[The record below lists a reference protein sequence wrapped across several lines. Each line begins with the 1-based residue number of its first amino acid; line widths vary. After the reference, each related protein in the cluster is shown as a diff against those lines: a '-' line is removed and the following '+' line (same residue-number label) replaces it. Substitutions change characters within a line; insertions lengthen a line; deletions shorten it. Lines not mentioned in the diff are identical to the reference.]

1 MWRLKYMI
9 YGMIPSAVLGI
20 LLYFLAPQLA
30 DALRDAVR
38 DSAASTVRSTFQ
50 QEVPGHV
57 KPGRLVITEDQLLTA
72 VEDADARERSWN
84 ISGMAV
90 VIGDGRVSFVEDDG
104 NRSTS
109 DATIA
114 SAVPQ
119 VVDGRIVLTDR
130 RGVLSIFKPARD
142 AIADEIEN
150 QLEILF
156 ARSKVTPVS
165 VTANN
170 GQLVIV
176 TQSIGGTTSTGN
188 TAPTP
193 TTGARPTV
201 PAVTPTP
208 ESTRSGGLIGNPFG
222 RTPTP

>member
-114 SAVPQ
+114 SAVPR

-208 ESTRSGGLIGNPFG
+208 VSTRSGGLIGIPSNK
-222 RTPTP
+222 TPTP